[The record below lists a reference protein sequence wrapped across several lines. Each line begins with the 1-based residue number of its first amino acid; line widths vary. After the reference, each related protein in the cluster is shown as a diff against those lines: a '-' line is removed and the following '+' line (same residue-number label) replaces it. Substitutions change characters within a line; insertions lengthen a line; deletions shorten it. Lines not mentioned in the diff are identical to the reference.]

1 VSQIAQSFADWLPP
15 AWIARSIQQRV
26 AHAEYESV
34 NGHLLSE
41 EHIVYVWNEYVH
53 EVGGSDEA
61 IVTVPE
67 LHILRD
73 AEFITAKALWSRD
86 SKTLWTVPS
95 VYSLGPDGK
104 VASDCRAV
112 EALRVIY
119 DLYAFGNLRVARDR
133 MRRGVVAS
141 DEIRATGTNQDRPA
155 KGAVWLKAAADVNPN
170 QTAVRRYIQEN
181 GAAAYEQLLQRLF
194 DEMFP
199 SSD

>member
-1 VSQIAQSFADWLPP
+1 
-15 AWIARSIQQRV
+15 
-26 AHAEYESV
+26 
-34 NGHLLSE
+34 
-41 EHIVYVWNEYVH
+41 
-53 EVGGSDEA
+53 
-61 IVTVPE
+61 
-67 LHILRD
+67 
-73 AEFITAKALWSRD
+73 
-86 SKTLWTVPS
+86 
-95 VYSLGPDGK
+95 
-104 VASDCRAV
+104 
-112 EALRVIY
+112 
-119 DLYAFGNLRVARDR
+119 